1 MKKNILDMLRGAG
14 GNFTSGE
21 TIAEKFNVSR
31 AAVWKHIR
39 ALRNSG
45 YEIQS
50 SERLG
55 YKLNSTPDLLLP
67 EIIQHELN
75 AKIIGAEIVHRDS
88 VDSTNRLAKKLA
100 ESGAADG
107 TVVVAEEQ
115 TGGRGRL
122 ERNFFS
128 PKEKGI
134 WFSLILRP
142 KCLPKDAPKFTLLA
156 AVAVARAMERF
167 KLRAEIK
174 WPNDILYEGRKLVGI
189 LTELS
194 AEVSRV
200 NYIIVGVG
208 INVNVKR
215 EEFPAELQKI
225 AASLSEVNGGKNL
238 PRADFFRAV
247 LEEFDALYTANDFSE
262 IFQLWRKFNVTLG
275 KNISVISA
283 ETGESFGGV
292 AVDIDADGA
301 LIVDVGGELRTVYAG
316 DVSIRAK

>member
-1 MKKNILDMLRGAG
+1 MKKNILDMLRAAG
-14 GNFTSGE
+14 RNFTSGE
-21 TIAEKFNVSR
+21 AIAEKLNVSR

-39 ALRNSG
+39 ALRNNG

-55 YKLNSTPDLLLP
+55 YRLNSTPDLLLP
-67 EIIQHELN
+67 EIIQHGLS
-75 AKIIGAEIVHRDS
+75 AKIIGGAFVHKDS

-100 ESGAADG
+100 QNGAADG

-128 PKEKGI
+128 PREKGI

-156 AVAVARAMERF
+156 AVAVAKAMERF
-167 KLRAEIK
+167 SLRAGIK
-174 WPNDILYEGRKLVGI
+174 WPNDILYDGRKLVGI

-200 NYIIVGVG
+200 NYIVVGVG
-208 INVNVKR
+208 INVNIARK
-215 EEFPAELQKI
+215 EFPAELQKI
-225 AASLSEVNGGKNL
+225 AASLSEVNGNKNL

-247 LEEFDALYTANDFSE
+247 LEEFDTLYAANDFSE
-262 IFQLWRKFNVTLG
+262 IFRLWREFNVTLG
-275 KNISVISA
+275 KNIRVISA
-283 ETGESFGGV
+283 ETGDTFNGV
-292 AVDIDADGA
+292 ALDIDADGA
-301 LIVDVGGELRTVYAG
+301 LIVDVGGERRTVYAG
-316 DVSIRAK
+316 DVSIRAN

>member
-1 MKKNILDMLRGAG
+1 MKRNILNMLRAAG
-14 GNFTSGE
+14 RNFTSGE

-55 YKLNSTPDLLLP
+55 YRLNSTPDLLLP
-67 EIIQHELN
+67 EIIQHGLS
-75 AKIIGAEIVHRDS
+75 AKIIGGEIVHKDS
-88 VDSTNRLAKKLA
+88 VDSTNNLAKKLA
-100 ESGAADG
+100 HNGAADG

-115 TGGRGRL
+115 PGGKGRL

-156 AVAVARAMERF
+156 AVAVAKAMERF
-167 KLRAEIK
+167 SLRAEIK
-174 WPNDILYEGRKLVGI
+174 WPNDILFDGRKLVGI

-200 NYIIVGVG
+200 NYLVVGVG
-208 INVNVKR
+208 INVNVRR

-225 AASLSEVNGGKNL
+225 AASLSELNGNKNL

-247 LEEFDALYTANDFSE
+247 LEEFDTLYAANDFSE
-262 IFQLWRKFNVTLG
+262 IFRLWREFNVTLG
-275 KNISVISA
+275 RKINVISA
-283 ETGESFGGV
+283 ESGDVFEGV

-301 LIVDVGGELRTVYAG
+301 LIVDVGGERRTVYAG
-316 DVSIRAK
+316 DVSIRAN